1 MEYHRTGMNWKKSL
15 QNFKEA
21 IYWIYN
27 VNCVLSI
34 YSVYTIPNLID
45 FCDKTKKH
53 LEINPIAGKKFMTI
67 QSLPNEEKHKI
78 KLYYEKYF
86 SNKSSELKDIA
97 WDKVI
102 TPMYKENNKE
112 YLNTGFKQFN
122 QVLDKYRGTNF
133 VDWYPEYSGWWN
145 SIK

>member
-1 MEYHRTGMNWKKSL
+1 
-15 QNFKEA
+15 
-21 IYWIYN
+21 
-27 VNCVLSI
+27 
-34 YSVYTIPNLID
+34 
-45 FCDKTKKH
+45 
-53 LEINPIAGKKFMTI
+53 MTI

-86 SNKSSELKDIA
+86 SNKSSELKDLA

-112 YLNTGFKQFN
+112 YLNTGFKQYN

-133 VDWYPEYSGWWN
+133 VDWYPEYRKWWE
-145 SIK
+145 SIV